1 VHQAPIKITKPIMMA
16 TIATVKT
23 GRAADLAVGA
33 MIQLGNGQKAFRAA
47 KRLADAADAKA
58 FPI

>member
-1 VHQAPIKITKPIMMA
+1 MMA

-33 MIQLGNGQKAFRAA
+33 MIQLGNGQKAVRAA
-47 KRLADAADAKA
+47 KPLADAADAKA